1 MSKTAESL
9 KTFLN
14 ENDLSYGDFAP
25 KIGYSKTTIARFIK
39 GTYKGKEFDKKVKV
53 FLGEYNRDK
62 GLRWGFVET
71 RTVKM
76 INEVCSL
83 CYGNAD
89 MGVIYGNAGFGK
101 TTSLERYARQNEEFA
116 AYLKCYI
123 TSSGRIL
130 MIAIKKALGLPDTG
144 YKNSHQLMEEVIDFL
159 CAQHRLLII
168 DEADLLSVRALEMLR
183 AIFDDSQCGMVLCG
197 LPRLLMNLT
206 VGPQA
211 KDNLAQL
218 YSRIGIQVQTPNIS
232 YEELQKILHSYKITD
247 KKIVDVFFKKVRSG
261 GMRKLAKI
269 LMRSLRLA
277 EINRSEVTEKIIEK
291 AEGLLI

>member
-9 KTFLN
+9 KKFLN
-14 ENDLSYGDFAP
+14 EKKLSYAKFAD
-25 KIGYSKTTIARFIK
+25 KIGYSKTAIARFIK
-39 GTYKGKEFDKKVKV
+39 GSYEGEELDKKVKD
-53 FLGEYNRDK
+53 FLEEYNRDK
-62 GLRWGFVET
+62 GLRWGFIET

-76 INEVCSL
+76 INEVCNLS
-83 CYGNAD
+83 YGNAD

-101 TTSLERYARQNEEFA
+101 TTALQRYATQNGDFA

-130 MIAIKKALGLPDTG
+130 MIAIKKALGLSDTG

-218 YSRIGIQVQTPNIS
+218 YSRVGIQVQIPNIS
-232 YEELQKILHSYKITD
+232 YEKLQKILHSYKITEQ
-247 KKIVDVFFKKVRSG
+247 KIVDVFFKKVKSG

-277 EINRSEVTEKIIEK
+277 EINRSKVTEKIIEK